1 MKYRIATPFLAVF
14 KVALLCLLFQSSSPA
29 QERTETKP
37 SRVRASMP
45 GVAVSFS
52 PVELGAQKGIF
63 RDEGLEIEL
72 LVIRGNVALAALISD
87 ELDYIIGFGNP
98 NRAAARGMPLKLV
111 AGVDTRPVWFLVARP
126 EIKTVRDL
134 KGKRIGVGSIKGS
147 VQLAAALALEQ
158 NGLPSREVSWLS
170 VGTTPTRLQA
180 MANNAVDAAVI
191 ALPGNINAR
200 KMGFRELMDVGE
212 IAPIPTVGLVAS
224 EKKLAQQSS
233 EVRKMIRAMIRSTR
247 YFLARKNEAVQFI
260 AKRFN
265 FSTDE
270 ARLVYEQQI
279 PALTASGD
287 VNEKG
292 ILLDFKFAREA
303 GENIAEVSLEKIV
316 DLRLLKEVQKE
327 LGQNR

>member
-1 MKYRIATPFLAVF
+1 
-14 KVALLCLLFQSSSPA
+14 
-29 QERTETKP
+29 
-37 SRVRASMP
+37 MP

-212 IAPIPTVGLVAS
+212 IAPIPTVRLVAS